1 MAGAT
6 GRVITVALF
15 AVVTFAV
22 GAAASPVAAVPA
34 AAASAGAVAGAVAVA
49 VAPAPAGPTD
59 VAVPYLGTATIEP
72 SEGWQIVD
80 CAGPTAASPLVVA
93 CDADRVELAAT
104 SYDPEAGATTIP
116 VALTNG
122 RTTMTFEYVVTT
134 EPPEAPTVAATRTA
148 APAAAGSVVM
158 VPISD
163 LGVECA
169 VCENGGAL
177 EVVAVRPAGAGTAVA
192 TSTHAVFRPASGFS
206 GEAEVVV
213 RFIDDY
219 GTASLEASYVVPVY
233 RPGPAALI
241 ALGVFAPLDPSGG
254 TALDLDPLVFPTRGD
269 EVRFLGCGAA
279 VHGTVV
285 CAADGTAEYTPL
297 AGAAV
302 DQFSFQVASAD
313 GEQATGSV
321 TLVGDGAGLPT
332 TGPAPASGAYDGGP
346 VASVI
351 VPVRPVEQDGDEREG
366 AFAALIGTM
375 DRVGAR

>member
-6 GRVITVALF
+6 GRVITAALF
-15 AVVTFAV
+15 AVVTLGV
-22 GAAASPVAAVPA
+22 GAGASPAAATADAPA
-34 AAASAGAVAGAVAVA
+34 AAAEVE
-49 VAPAPAGPTD
+49 VAPEPAGPTD

-72 SEGWQIVD
+72 AEGWQIVD
-80 CAGPTAASPLVVA
+80 CAGPAAVSPLVVA
-93 CDADRVELAAT
+93 CEADRIELAAT
-104 SYDPEAGATTIP
+104 SFDPEAGATTIP

-169 VCENGGAL
+169 VCESGGAL
-177 EVVAVRPAGAGTAVA
+177 EVVEVRPAGAGTAVA
-192 TSTHAVFRPASGFS
+192 TSTHAVFRPSSGFS

-213 RFIDDY
+213 RFVDDY
-219 GTASLEASYVVPVY
+219 GTASLAASHLVPVY
-233 RPGPAALI
+233 RPGPAALL
-241 ALGVFAPLDPSGG
+241 ALSVFAPLDPSGT
-254 TALDLDPLVFPTRGD
+254 TAIDLASLVFPTGAG

-297 AGAAV
+297 GKAAV

-321 TLVGDGAGLPT
+321 TLVADGASGADGAVLPT
-332 TGPAPASGAYDGGP
+332 TGPAPASGADDGEP
-346 VASVI
+346 VASAI
-351 VPVRPVEQDGDEREG
+351 VPVRPVEDGDDGREG
-366 AFAALIGTM
+366 AFAALIGILN
-375 DRVGAR
+375 RVGAR